1 MNTTTRAK
9 IAINTIAFATIERI
23 VVDLHKLI
31 YTGDRLQE
39 KLELH
44 KLVVINDEQRKAED
58 KLNELRLAFSELERK
73 RILEVHAVN
82 SKAKA
87 ARLALDEAEAK
98 QGDKLDIAEAVLFEA
113 HDQYVEKAVSRG
125 WVV

>member
-1 MNTTTRAK
+1 MNTTILAN
-9 IAINTIAFATIERI
+9 IAIATLELIDDGLRKI
-23 VVDLHKLI
+23 I
-31 YTGDRLQE
+31 YTSDRLQE

-44 KLVVINDEQRKAED
+44 KLAVINNEQRKAED
-58 KLNELRLAFSELERK
+58 KLNKLRLAFYELERK
-73 RILEVHAVN
+73 RILEVNAVN
-82 SKAKA
+82 AKAKA

-98 QGDKLDIAEAVLFEA
+98 QGDKLEIVEAALCAA

>member
-1 MNTTTRAK
+1 MNTTTFAD
-9 IAINTIAFATIERI
+9 IAIAALELIEDGLR
-23 VVDLHKLI
+23 KLL
-31 YTGDRLQE
+31 YTSDRLQE

-44 KLVVINDEQRKAED
+44 KLAVINNEQRKAED

-82 SKAKA
+82 AKAKA

>member
-1 MNTTTRAK
+1 MNTTTFAN
-9 IAINTIAFATIERI
+9 IAIATLGLIEDGLRKI
-23 VVDLHKLI
+23 I
-31 YTGDRLQE
+31 YTNDRLQE

-44 KLVVINDEQRKAED
+44 KLAVVNNEQRKAED
-58 KLNELRLAFSELERK
+58 NLNKIRLAFYELERK
-73 RILEVHAVN
+73 RILEVNAVN
-82 SKAKA
+82 AKAKA

-98 QGDKLDIAEAVLFEA
+98 QGDKLDIANAVLFEA